1 MSDNKWE
8 LWKAHNLSETQSILI
23 HDLCKRAYL
32 AGQNDLK
39 KENARLREALGFYA
53 DNKNCANPDSCFIY
67 EIDKD
72 GEEIADEGY
81 TARQALAELDKM
93 KGDE

>member
-1 MSDNKWE
+1 MSEEYQKITIPE
-8 LWKAHNLSETQSILI
+8 
-23 HDLCKRAYL
+23 YL
-32 AGQNDLK
+32 EYQKLK
-39 KENARLREALGFYA
+39 QENARLREALEWYA

-81 TARQALAELDKM
+81 TARQALAEADKIQLC
-93 KGDE
+93 E

>member
-1 MSDNKWE
+1 MRFEFKTYNENEVIVSVKALSDLEKE
-8 LWKAHNLSETQSILI
+8 SQS
-23 HDLCKRAYL
+23 
-32 AGQNDLK
+32 LK

-72 GEEIADEGY
+72 GKEIADGGY
-81 TARQALAELDKM
+81 TARQALSEADKIKGEL
-93 KGDE
+93 G